1 MIWCATK
8 LLRQW
13 RKFRKVFGALA
24 MSKRGIRRRQWKNGS
39 LFWHAVVPIEA
50 IHKHN

>member
-1 MIWCATK
+1 MIWRATK
-8 LLRQW
+8 LIRHW

-24 MSKRGIRRRQWKNGS
+24 MPKRGIRRWQWKNDS

-50 IHKHN
+50 IHKHH